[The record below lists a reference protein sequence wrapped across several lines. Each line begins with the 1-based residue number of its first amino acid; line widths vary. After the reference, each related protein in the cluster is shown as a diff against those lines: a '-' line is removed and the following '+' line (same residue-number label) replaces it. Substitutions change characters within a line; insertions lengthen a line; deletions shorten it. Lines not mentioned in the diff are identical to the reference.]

1 MNRIIKIAVLLAL
14 PVVAWGSHI
23 SETMTLK
30 NGWNAIYLE
39 STPTNALCENFFADA
54 PVKSVASY
62 KSDAYSS
69 TRQLADDGTEIAQ
82 KPISYSVWLKDD
94 PDSSTMR
101 ALSGGYVY
109 MIYATDTWSKQF
121 FGTPAVPNQTW
132 RTATVDSGFLNLVGV
147 SASPDTSVTAKA

>member
-1 MNRIIKIAVLLAL
+1 MSLVSLSASA
-14 PVVAWGSHI
+14 AHI

-82 KPISYSVWLKDD
+82 KPISYSV
-94 PDSSTMR
+94 SCAHS
-101 ALSGGYVY
+101 
-109 MIYATDTWSKQF
+109 
-121 FGTPAVPNQTW
+121 PA
-132 RTATVDSGFLNLVGV
+132 
-147 SASPDTSVTAKA
+147 DTSI